1 MVFKYY
7 ILNRPVSIGTQPSRG
22 LINFVNYNQRTFIG
36 EIGREAWG
44 MLKYNR
50 ELTDSEVENYELKR
64 GGRNEKSDYYL

>member
-44 MLKYNR
+44 MQGKCWR
-50 ELTDSEVENYELKR
+50 RME
-64 GGRNEKSDYYL
+64 EKTVL